1 MTVDDIKKT
10 FWVYTTLAM
19 YELTIN
25 NEERDV
31 WKLYLEKKR
40 YNSALRY
47 CKDPAQK
54 DKVFTAQAKDY
65 FGQRRFKMSAEIFAD
80 STVPFEEVTLMFVEK
95 GEVDALRVYLS
106 SKLSRLRKNDQTQKT
121 MLATWLV
128 EIYLSKLNELED
140 LASSAHCSPI
150 PNEATSLIPNTEAY
164 FLEQLDEVRDEFKT
178 FLETYSGNLHR
189 PTTYKLIASQGR
201 NDEFLFFA
209 SLIGDYDKVISHW
222 ITEKNWTKALAVL
235 SKEADPDVFYKFS
248 PVLMENDPY
257 ETVNVWMRQ
266 SNLNPRQ
273 LIPAL
278 LRYDHKK
285 LVEKSTQVGYLIHYI
300 IIII

>member
-65 FGQRRFKMSAEIFAD
+65 FGQRRYKMSAEIFAD

-95 GEVDALRVYLS
+95 NEVDALRVYLTN
-106 SKLSRLRKNDQTQKT
+106 KLGRLRKNVSFT
-121 MLATWLV
+121 
-128 EIYLSKLNELED
+128 LSALI
-140 LASSAHCSPI
+140 SP
-150 PNEATSLIPNTEAY
+150 
-164 FLEQLDEVRDEFKT
+164 Q
-178 FLETYSGNLHR
+178 YSNLHVGSN
-189 PTTYKLIASQGR
+189 PKDDDSYMASR
-201 NDEFLFFA
+201 N
-209 SLIGDYDKVISHW
+209 IS
-222 ITEKNWTKALAVL
+222 I
-235 SKEADPDVFYKFS
+235 
-248 PVLMENDPY
+248 
-257 ETVNVWMRQ
+257 
-266 SNLNPRQ
+266 
-273 LIPAL
+273 
-278 LRYDHKK
+278 
-285 LVEKSTQVGYLIHYI
+285 
-300 IIII
+300 